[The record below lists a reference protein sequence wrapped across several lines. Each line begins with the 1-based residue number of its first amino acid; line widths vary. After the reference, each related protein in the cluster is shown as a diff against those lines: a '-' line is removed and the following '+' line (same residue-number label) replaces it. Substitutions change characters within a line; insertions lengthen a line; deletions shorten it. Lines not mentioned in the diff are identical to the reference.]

1 MKTSDL
7 IAALAADGPAPAPA
21 PSRSIGRRLALALGA
36 GALVSAALFMAALG
50 PRHDIAA
57 AAHTMR
63 FDLKFVDTLALL
75 LPCALLCLRLS
86 RPDAGPGAMAAWLA
100 APFALLAGAVA
111 MELIRVPPQF
121 WETRLIGHNWMH
133 CLMLIPLLSIPPLA
147 ALILVL
153 REGAPRRP
161 ALTGALAGAAAA
173 GVAATIYATN
183 CTDDSPLFVA
193 SWYPLA
199 TLIVVAAGA
208 LAGRRFLAW

>member
-7 IAALAADGPAPAPA
+7 IAALAADAPARRA
-21 PSRSIGRRLALALGA
+21 SIGRRLALALGV
-36 GALVSAALFMAALG
+36 GALISAALFMAALG

-57 AAHTMR
+57 AARTMR
-63 FDLKFVDTLALL
+63 FDLKFVDALAFL

-86 RPDAGPGAMAAWLA
+86 RPDAGPGALAAWLA
-100 APFALLAGAVA
+100 APLALLAGGVA
-111 MELIRVPPQF
+111 MELMVVPSPL
-121 WETRLIGHNWMH
+121 WMTRLIGTNWMH

-147 ALILVL
+147 ALILAL

-161 ALTGALAGAAAA
+161 TLTGALAGAAAA

-208 LAGRRFLAW
+208 LAGRQFLRW

>member
-7 IAALAADGPAPAPA
+7 IAALAADGPAPVPA

>member
-7 IAALAADGPAPAPA
+7 IAALAADAPARSA
-21 PSRSIGRRLALALGA
+21 PIGRRLALALGV
-36 GALVSAALFMAALG
+36 GALISAALFMTALG

-63 FDLKFVDTLALL
+63 FDLKFVDTLTFL
-75 LPCALLCLRLS
+75 LPCALLCLRLA
-86 RPDAGPGAMAAWLA
+86 RPDAGPGAMALWLA
-100 APFALLAGAVA
+100 APLALLAGAVV
-111 MELIRVPPQF
+111 MELFMVPSQL
-121 WETRLIGHNWMH
+121 WATRLVGTNWMH
-133 CLMLIPLLSIPPLA
+133 CLMLIPLLSIPPLI
-147 ALILVL
+147 ALIVAL

-193 SWYPLA
+193 SWYPLG
-199 TLIVVAAGA
+199 TLIAVAAGA
-208 LAGRRFLAW
+208 LAGRRFLRW